1 MLKNLIH
8 KKYILY
14 GSSIILTKG
23 LEILLLFYAA
33 HHFSKADYGSL
44 EYYKKVIEVGAGFF
58 AFGFPALILSYTKS
72 QNSKIYFY
80 FLSIL
85 FVLVLGLVSLPFLSF
100 FQWGILLIPF
110 VFYAS
115 FFTGGITQSYFL
127 VSKGSNWAS
136 TYKISISILFYSL
149 VFVLIYFYQ
158 EAQYAFVYPSYFL
171 LPILLL
177 WWASEWKKRKVHLH
191 KIKKYW
197 RLFSRLL
204 GKSFTLVVSNFAD
217 LMFLYTDI
225 FIIKIMSEHAYTD
238 IANYSFALNF
248 GNMLMLIPLT
258 LIQVDIEKLKKSTDY
273 IKVLHKKILILL
285 ILSVLVLVIV
295 YGGIIQTIFT
305 KYQETFVLFLI
316 ILFAKFFQALSPL
329 YGTYLL
335 IARKFKENLLINI
348 SMLLLN
354 IILNYFMYYHFGLYG
369 IASASV
375 ISLFIRY
382 VVLLRL
388 NKIILKQK

>member
-1 MLKNLIH
+1 M
-8 KKYILY
+8 
-14 GSSIILTKG
+14 TKG

-72 QNSKIYFY
+72 FSSKIYFY

-85 FVLVLGLVSLPFLSF
+85 FVLILGLVALPFLSF
-100 FQWGILLIPF
+100 FRWTILLVPF
-110 VFYAS
+110 IFYAG

-136 TYKISISILFYSL
+136 TYKIAISILFYSF
-149 VFVLIYFYQ
+149 VFILIYFYQ
-158 EAQYAFVYPSYFL
+158 EAKYAFVYPGYFL
-171 LPILLL
+171 FPILLL
-177 WWASEWKKRKVHLH
+177 WWINEWRKRKVHLY

-197 RLFSRLL
+197 QLFRKLL
-204 GKSFTLVVSNFAD
+204 GKSFTLVISNFAD

-225 FIIKIMSEHAYTD
+225 FIIKILSEHAFTD

-258 LIQVDIEKLKKSTDY
+258 LIQVDIEKLKKSADY

-285 ILSVLVLVIV
+285 SLAAIVLVAAYAGVI
-295 YGGIIQTIFT
+295 QLLFT
-305 KYQETFVLFLI
+305 KYQQTFVLFLI
-316 ILFAKFFQALSPL
+316 ILLAKFFQALSPL

-348 SMLLLN
+348 TMLGLN
-354 IILNYFMYYHFGLYG
+354 IILNYFMFRYFGLYG
-369 IASASV
+369 IAGASV

-388 NKIILKQK
+388 NKAILKQK